1 VATPIPTR
9 ASTAATIR
17 KFRSESTTQCYE
29 RNVNA
34 TSDVSIRRAEA
45 GDAARIAEIYNQGL
59 EDRLATFETQQATR
73 ERAEEWIA
81 ESLVLVLDTDET
93 IAGWA
98 KAGPYTDHAYYEG
111 VREAT
116 LYVARESRRYG
127 IGRALLEG
135 LAKEAAADGA
145 HKLVG
150 KIFTS
155 NEPSIAL
162 VRGLGWRE
170 VGTHLRHGELDGE
183 WRDVL
188 VVEKLLDRPE

>member
-1 VATPIPTR
+1 
-9 ASTAATIR
+9 
-17 KFRSESTTQCYE
+17 
-29 RNVNA
+29 VNA

-170 VGTHLRHGELDGE
+170 VGTHLRHGELDGH

-188 VVEKLLDRPE
+188 VVEKLLDRLE